1 MVCGPPGRK
10 VRPLTPGEANALASL
25 VGSHGKAIELAE
37 LEDRLAALE
46 AQMLADS
53 MRPVMPKLP
62 NINHKGANTMMS
74 AEQIITLALNPETRS
89 KMEMDIFGRLARIR
103 EQQAQLD
110 ADLEDILVVQRLVQ
124 IVKGYEVQASTN

>member
-1 MVCGPPGRK
+1 
-10 VRPLTPGEANALASL
+10 
-25 VGSHGKAIELAE
+25 
-37 LEDRLAALE
+37 
-46 AQMLADS
+46 
-53 MRPVMPKLP
+53 
-62 NINHKGANTMMS
+62 MMS

-124 IVKGYEVQASTN
+124 IVKGYEVQTSTN

>member
-1 MVCGPPGRK
+1 
-10 VRPLTPGEANALASL
+10 
-25 VGSHGKAIELAE
+25 
-37 LEDRLAALE
+37 
-46 AQMLADS
+46 
-53 MRPVMPKLP
+53 
-62 NINHKGANTMMS
+62 MMS

-103 EQQAQLD
+103 EQLAQLD

>member
-1 MVCGPPGRK
+1 
-10 VRPLTPGEANALASL
+10 
-25 VGSHGKAIELAE
+25 
-37 LEDRLAALE
+37 
-46 AQMLADS
+46 
-53 MRPVMPKLP
+53 
-62 NINHKGANTMMS
+62 MMS
-74 AEQIITLALNPETRS
+74 AEQIITLALNPETRT

>member
-1 MVCGPPGRK
+1 
-10 VRPLTPGEANALASL
+10 
-25 VGSHGKAIELAE
+25 
-37 LEDRLAALE
+37 
-46 AQMLADS
+46 
-53 MRPVMPKLP
+53 
-62 NINHKGANTMMS
+62 MMN
-74 AEQIITLALNPETRS
+74 AEQIVTLALNPETRS

>member
-1 MVCGPPGRK
+1 
-10 VRPLTPGEANALASL
+10 
-25 VGSHGKAIELAE
+25 
-37 LEDRLAALE
+37 
-46 AQMLADS
+46 
-53 MRPVMPKLP
+53 
-62 NINHKGANTMMS
+62 MMS
-74 AEQIITLALNPETRS
+74 AEQIITIALNPETRS

>member
-1 MVCGPPGRK
+1 
-10 VRPLTPGEANALASL
+10 
-25 VGSHGKAIELAE
+25 
-37 LEDRLAALE
+37 
-46 AQMLADS
+46 
-53 MRPVMPKLP
+53 
-62 NINHKGANTMMS
+62 MMN

>member
-1 MVCGPPGRK
+1 
-10 VRPLTPGEANALASL
+10 
-25 VGSHGKAIELAE
+25 
-37 LEDRLAALE
+37 
-46 AQMLADS
+46 
-53 MRPVMPKLP
+53 
-62 NINHKGANTMMS
+62 MMS

-124 IVKGYEVQASTN
+124 IVKGCEIQATAN

>member
-1 MVCGPPGRK
+1 
-10 VRPLTPGEANALASL
+10 
-25 VGSHGKAIELAE
+25 
-37 LEDRLAALE
+37 
-46 AQMLADS
+46 
-53 MRPVMPKLP
+53 
-62 NINHKGANTMMS
+62 MMS

-124 IVKGYEVQASTN
+124 IMKGYEVQASTN

>member
-1 MVCGPPGRK
+1 
-10 VRPLTPGEANALASL
+10 
-25 VGSHGKAIELAE
+25 
-37 LEDRLAALE
+37 
-46 AQMLADS
+46 
-53 MRPVMPKLP
+53 
-62 NINHKGANTMMS
+62 MMS
-74 AEQIITLALNPETRS
+74 AEQIITLALNPETRR

>member
-1 MVCGPPGRK
+1 
-10 VRPLTPGEANALASL
+10 
-25 VGSHGKAIELAE
+25 
-37 LEDRLAALE
+37 
-46 AQMLADS
+46 
-53 MRPVMPKLP
+53 
-62 NINHKGANTMMS
+62 MMS

>member
-1 MVCGPPGRK
+1 
-10 VRPLTPGEANALASL
+10 
-25 VGSHGKAIELAE
+25 
-37 LEDRLAALE
+37 
-46 AQMLADS
+46 
-53 MRPVMPKLP
+53 
-62 NINHKGANTMMS
+62 MMS

-124 IVKGYEVQASTN
+124 IVRGYEIQGTAN

>member
-1 MVCGPPGRK
+1 
-10 VRPLTPGEANALASL
+10 
-25 VGSHGKAIELAE
+25 
-37 LEDRLAALE
+37 
-46 AQMLADS
+46 
-53 MRPVMPKLP
+53 
-62 NINHKGANTMMS
+62 MS

>member
-1 MVCGPPGRK
+1 
-10 VRPLTPGEANALASL
+10 
-25 VGSHGKAIELAE
+25 
-37 LEDRLAALE
+37 
-46 AQMLADS
+46 
-53 MRPVMPKLP
+53 
-62 NINHKGANTMMS
+62 MMS

-103 EQQAQLD
+103 AQQAQLD

>member
-1 MVCGPPGRK
+1 
-10 VRPLTPGEANALASL
+10 
-25 VGSHGKAIELAE
+25 
-37 LEDRLAALE
+37 
-46 AQMLADS
+46 
-53 MRPVMPKLP
+53 
-62 NINHKGANTMMS
+62 MMS

-124 IVKGYEVQASTN
+124 IVKGYEIQASTN